1 MGDIGTRLRHLTA
14 HDVMSLRVVI
24 LNEEMPI
31 DDAGLLLV
39 EQKISGA
46 PVVNDEGELSGVL
59 SLMDLA
65 LPRHEHHETQRVL
78 LREDPETHTEVLGKA
93 REVSTPDLVRDRM
106 SRKVI
111 SVSPETPVVEVARI
125 MCEGHWH
132 RVPVLD
138 EVRKLVGMISTMD
151 LLAAMV
157 QAHDEP
163 AGSTEA

>member
-1 MGDIGTRLRHLTA
+1 
-14 HDVMSLRVVI
+14 
-24 LNEEMPI
+24 
-31 DDAGLLLV
+31 
-39 EQKISGA
+39 
-46 PVVNDEGELSGVL
+46 
-59 SLMDLA
+59 
-65 LPRHEHHETQRVL
+65 
-78 LREDPETHTEVLGKA
+78 
-93 REVSTPDLVRDRM
+93 
-106 SRKVI
+106 
-111 SVSPETPVVEVARI
+111 